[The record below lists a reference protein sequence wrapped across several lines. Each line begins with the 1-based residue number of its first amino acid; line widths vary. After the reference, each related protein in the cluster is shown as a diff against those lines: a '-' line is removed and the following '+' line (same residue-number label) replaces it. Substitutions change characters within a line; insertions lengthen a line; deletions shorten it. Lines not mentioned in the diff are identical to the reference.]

1 MNSNTSG
8 RTVWLGRGAL
18 VAGCLILFL
27 SACAEVR
34 ESPLGPRYHA
44 TNVFGLDTSAVTKLR
59 RIAFLPLAVTG
70 SSSDLQAGAETL
82 EPVLL
87 SELQK
92 KNRFEIVPVSRVE
105 MTRWTGQPSLRG
117 DEVLPEG
124 FPDRVRKETGCDGIL
139 FSALTV
145 FHPYAPTAIG
155 WRLKLVAV
163 QDKAIVWAADQVFDA
178 ASTEVANSARDYQRK
193 QPELRP
199 VLREGRKIL
208 LSPTAFGHYSA
219 AAVLD
224 TLPPNTR

>member
-1 MNSNTSG
+1 MSSNTWG
-8 RTVWLGRGAL
+8 GTVWFGRGAL
-18 VAGCLILFL
+18 AAGTLVLFL

-44 TNVFGLDTSAVTKLR
+44 TNVFGLDNSAVTKLR
-59 RIAFLPLAVTG
+59 RVAFLPLAVSD

-87 SELQK
+87 AELQK

-105 MTRWTGQPSLRG
+105 MTRWTGKPSLRG

-124 FPDRVRKETGCDGIL
+124 FPDRITKETGCDGIL

-145 FHPYAPTAIG
+145 FHPYTPAAIG

-163 QDKAIVWAADQVFDA
+163 QNKSIVWAADQVFDA

-199 VLREGRKIL
+199 GLREGRKIL
-208 LSPTAFGHYSA
+208 LSPTAFGRYSA
-219 AAVLD
+219 AALLD
-224 TLPPNTR
+224 TLPPYPR